1 MATST
6 TTVAAPFVNWPLL
19 GNVVLTSVIIGV
31 GLVVAFSVG
40 LAALSVAR
48 GTQRTAL
55 ERASG
60 SVVTFLMGAAIT
72 ASLVWGLV
80 LIIKK

>member
-1 MATST
+1 MATT

-40 LAALSVAR
+40 LAGLSVAR
-48 GTQRTAL
+48 GTQRTVLA
-55 ERASG
+55 RVSASL
-60 SVVTFLMGAAIT
+60 VTVLVGAAIV
-72 ASLVWGLV
+72 ASLVWGLI
-80 LIIKK
+80 LIIRK